1 MNREANIVIPYLI
14 GDTQKKMTVHAEV
27 INNII
32 YKDMYPA
39 VMDMSNKYNFFGSDI
54 VFLTP
59 CPFVTIKNSPSTFSS
74 LRFDV
79 ELG

>member
-32 YKDMYPA
+32 
-39 VMDMSNKYNFFGSDI
+39 
-54 VFLTP
+54 
-59 CPFVTIKNSPSTFSS
+59 
-74 LRFDV
+74 
-79 ELG
+79 